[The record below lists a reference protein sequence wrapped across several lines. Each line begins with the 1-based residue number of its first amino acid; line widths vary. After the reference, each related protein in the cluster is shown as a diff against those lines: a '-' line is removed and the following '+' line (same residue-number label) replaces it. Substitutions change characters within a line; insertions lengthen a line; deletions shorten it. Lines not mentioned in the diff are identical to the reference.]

1 MRSQGNGAERTH
13 EDMGRKIVRSAVAAA
28 MMCGAAAAEKPLLV
42 GITEICQTKDRAR
55 TVSVGSDYAEAVAKG
70 GNMPV
75 VISRFGSDEQ
85 IDAILARIDLLL
97 LPGGGDIAPARYGE
111 KAGPTLGDV
120 SLLRDSFEWRVL
132 ALAKKRRLPI
142 VGICRGCQVLN
153 VFHGGTLWQDLP
165 SQFPAK
171 DVQHRNV
178 HHAISIVPDSLL
190 AKMVGVTSAT
200 VNSTHHQAAKKIAP
214 GFRVVAKS
222 PEGVVE
228 AIEAVD
234 YPAIG
239 VQFHPERMVAQEK
252 DELFLKFFQN
262 LKLLK

>member
-1 MRSQGNGAERTH
+1 
-13 EDMGRKIVRSAVAAA
+13 MGRRIVRSAVVAAVMCGVAAA
-28 MMCGAAAAEKPLLV
+28 HGAKPLLV
-42 GITEICQTKDRAR
+42 GIAEICQTKDKARA
-55 TVSVGSDYAEAVAKG
+55 VSVGSDYAEAVAKG
-70 GNMPV
+70 GNVPV
-75 VISRFGSDEQ
+75 VISRYGSDEQ

-111 KAGPTLGDV
+111 KASPTLYGV
-120 SLLRDSFEWRVL
+120 SLLRDNFEWRLL
-132 ALAKKRRLPI
+132 ALAKKRRLPV

-165 SQFPAK
+165 TQFPAK

-178 HHAISIVPDSLL
+178 HHEVSIEPGSLL
-190 AKMVGVTSAT
+190 AKMVGTTSAT
-200 VNSTHHQAAKKIAP
+200 VNSTHHQAVRKLAP

-228 AIEAVD
+228 AIETLD

-262 LKLLK
+262 LKMLK

>member
-1 MRSQGNGAERTH
+1 MRRVVN
-13 EDMGRKIVRSAVAAA
+13 SAVAAA
-28 MMCGAAAAEKPLLV
+28 MICGAAAAEKPLLV
-42 GITEICQTKDRAR
+42 GITETCQTKNNVRA
-55 TVSVGSDYAEAVAKG
+55 VSVGTDYAEAVAKS
-70 GNMPV
+70 GNLPV
-75 VISRFGSDEQ
+75 VISRFGTDEQ
-85 IDAILARIDLLL
+85 IDAILSRIDVLL
-97 LPGGGDIAPARYGE
+97 LPGGGDIAAARYGE
-111 KAGPTLGDV
+111 KHHPAMYGV

-132 ALAKKRRLPI
+132 ALAKKRRLPV

-178 HHAISIVPDSLL
+178 HHAISIEPDSLL

-200 VNSTHHQAAKKIAP
+200 VNSTHHQAARKLAP

-222 PEGVVE
+222 LEGVVE

>member
-1 MRSQGNGAERTH
+1 MNVP
-13 EDMGRKIVRSAVAAA
+13 IIA
-28 MMCGAAAAEKPLLV
+28 MTSK
-42 GITEICQTKDRAR
+42 
-55 TVSVGSDYAEAVAKG
+55 
-70 GNMPV
+70 
-75 VISRFGSDEQ
+75 
-85 IDAILARIDLLL
+85 
-97 LPGGGDIAPARYGE
+97 
-111 KAGPTLGDV
+111 
-120 SLLRDSFEWRVL
+120 
-132 ALAKKRRLPI
+132 
-142 VGICRGCQVLN
+142 
-153 VFHGGTLWQDLP
+153 
-165 SQFPAK
+165 
-171 DVQHRNV
+171 
-178 HHAISIVPDSLL
+178 PDSLL